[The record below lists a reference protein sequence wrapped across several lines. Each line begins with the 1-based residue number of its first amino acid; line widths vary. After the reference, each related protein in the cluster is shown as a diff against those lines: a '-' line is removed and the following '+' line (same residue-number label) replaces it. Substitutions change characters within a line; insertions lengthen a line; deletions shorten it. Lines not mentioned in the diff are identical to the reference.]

1 MVLIMMIFMVES
13 VMGLLAYVYQDMIEG
28 DLTNSLEQTFIHKYE
43 EDNEVTEAVD
53 KVQQQVR
60 AFSNSVFYAF
70 FSSSA
75 VE

>member
-1 MVLIMMIFMVES
+1 MSVYFQYMVLIMMIFMVES

-28 DLTNSLEQTFIHKYE
+28 DLSNSLEQTFIHKYE

-60 AFSNSVFYAF
+60 GFRVLHPPF
-70 FSSSA
+70 
-75 VE
+75 